1 MNIQRYTY
9 SGAEGRESLYE
20 LSFEPSHQELIVFVH
35 GFMGFMDWGAWH
47 LVRDFFTAHD
57 FDFCRF
63 NMSHNGATT
72 HHPVDFPD
80 EVAFG
85 QNTYTKEL
93 DDIYCVL
100 NHLETH
106 HRTYQKIHLIGHS
119 RGGGMAILA
128 AHQWQL
134 KSELGQ
140 ICTWAAICDIER
152 RFPKEA
158 ELEEWRKSGIRFV
171 KNGRT
176 GQQLPQYYSLYED
189 YLQSKNKLDILA
201 AATAIGQKLHVFH
214 GDQDTSVPLSEG
226 VELQEISGAHLYQMQ
241 GADHVFG
248 AQHPWEEAQMPKHLK
263 ALCAQTLTCLQ
274 TKKASL

>member
-20 LSFEPSHQELIVFVH
+20 LSFEPSHQELIVFIH

-47 LVRDFFTAHD
+47 LVRDFFVAKG

-63 NMSHNGATT
+63 NMSHNGGSVSN
-72 HHPVDFPD
+72 PLNFSDV
-80 EVAFG
+80 EAFG
-85 QNTYTKEL
+85 QNTYSKEL
-93 DDIYCVL
+93 NDISCVL
-100 NHLETH
+100 NHLETQ

-128 AHQWQL
+128 ANQWQL

-140 ICTWAAICDIER
+140 VCTWAAICDIER
-152 RFPKEA
+152 RFPIEK
-158 ELEEWRKSGIRFV
+158 ELEAWRQSGTRHV

-176 GQQLPQYYSLYED
+176 EQELPQYYSLYLD
-189 YLQSKNKLDILA
+189 YIQNKNKLDILSA
-201 AATAIGQKLHVFH
+201 AKAIGKQLHLLH

-226 VELQEISGAHLYQMQ
+226 MELQGVSGAILYQIK
-241 GADHVFG
+241 GAVHVFG
-248 AQHPWEEAQMPKHLK
+248 AQHPWEEAHMPIHLK